1 MVAMVF
7 MILYLIAVVAMFC
20 VFMLVW
26 HEDPSWLSTFSAV
39 ILAIICGIAWP
50 IIIIGVFTYAIKYDL
65 LKEEE
70 ES

>member
-20 VFMLVW
+20 VFMLAW
-26 HEDPSWLSTFSAV
+26 HEEPGGLSTFGAV
-39 ILAIICGIAWP
+39 TLAIICGIAWP
-50 IIIIGVFTYAIKYDL
+50 IILIGVFVYAIKCGL
-65 LKEEE
+65 LEEEE

>member
-20 VFMLVW
+20 VVMLAL
-26 HEDPSWLSTFSAV
+26 HEDPRGLSTFGAV
-39 ILAIICGIAWP
+39 MIAIICGIAWP
-50 IIIIGVFTYAIKYDL
+50 IIIIGVFAYGIKYGSFE
-65 LKEEE
+65 EEE